1 MKYMAL
7 KQRYT
12 VTVAGY
18 EMNVRSDN
26 TPAEVEEIVGALDR
40 GIRDVCARNRN
51 LPRNEAIIL
60 CALDA
65 YSEKRKAQ
73 QRVRELENDLYGGDG
88 KFSRLERENE
98 LLRAYIERRTQAAK
112 ADAAGKAA
120 GEADIK
126 DDGDMPTDGGTDGS
140 GDISR

>member
-1 MKYMAL
+1 MAI

-65 YSEKRKAQ
+65 YSEKRKAAHAL
-73 QRVRELENDLYGGDG
+73 REVEA
-88 KFSRLERENE
+88 RLAHIERETTSCAPTSNATRPPQAEPRDRTAREMTANE
-98 LLRAYIERRTQAAK
+98 
-112 ADAAGKAA
+112 
-120 GEADIK
+120 
-126 DDGDMPTDGGTDGS
+126 
-140 GDISR
+140 

>member
-1 MKYMAL
+1 MAL

-26 TPAEVEEIVGALDR
+26 SPAEVEEIVGALDR

-65 YSEKRKAQ
+65 YSEKRRSAQ
-73 QRVRELENDLYGGDG
+73 AARELESKLA
-88 KFSRLERENE
+88 RLERENE
-98 LLRAYIERRTQAAK
+98 LLRAYIDRRTARSGDGTNTDSDGAN
-112 ADAAGKAA
+112 A
-120 GEADIK
+120 
-126 DDGDMPTDGGTDGS
+126 DGDGANADGDGK
-140 GDISR
+140 

>member
-1 MKYMAL
+1 MAL

-26 TPAEVEEIVGALDR
+26 TPDEVEEIVGALDR

-65 YSEKRKAQ
+65 YSEKRRAVAEARAMEAQ
-73 QRVRELENDLYGGDG
+73 LMRIEHECD
-88 KFSRLERENE
+88 
-98 LLRAYIERRTQAAK
+98 LLRAYIERHAK
-112 ADAAGKAA
+112 VAEDAGADADIDNDADNDAEKENDNYNEVS
-120 GEADIK
+120 EA
-126 DDGDMPTDGGTDGS
+126 
-140 GDISR
+140 

>member
-1 MKYMAL
+1 MAL

-26 TPAEVEEIVGALDR
+26 TADEVEEIVGALDR

-65 YSEKRKAQ
+65 YSEKRRAVAEARALEAQ
-73 QRVRELENDLYGGDG
+73 MAKIEHEND
-88 KFSRLERENE
+88 
-98 LLRAYIERRTQAAK
+98 LLRAYIERHTKQPAS
-112 ADAAGKAA
+112 
-120 GEADIK
+120 
-126 DDGDMPTDGGTDGS
+126 DGGEGY
-140 GDISR
+140 ISAQEVGEQ

>member
-1 MKYMAL
+1 MAL

-73 QRVRELENDLYGGDG
+73 QRVRELENELYGGVG
-88 KFSRLERENE
+88 
-98 LLRAYIERRTQAAK
+98 Q
-112 ADAAGKAA
+112 
-120 GEADIK
+120 
-126 DDGDMPTDGGTDGS
+126 
-140 GDISR
+140 

>member
-1 MKYMAL
+1 MAI

-65 YSEKRKAQ
+65 YSEKRKAAHAL
-73 QRVRELENDLYGGDG
+73 REAEA
-88 KFSRLERENE
+88 RLAHIEREND
-98 LLRAYIERRTQAAK
+98 LLRAYIERHTP
-112 ADAAGKAA
+112 AAGGADGQNGA
-120 GEADIK
+120 GG
-126 DDGDMPTDGGTDGS
+126 DGE
-140 GDISR
+140 